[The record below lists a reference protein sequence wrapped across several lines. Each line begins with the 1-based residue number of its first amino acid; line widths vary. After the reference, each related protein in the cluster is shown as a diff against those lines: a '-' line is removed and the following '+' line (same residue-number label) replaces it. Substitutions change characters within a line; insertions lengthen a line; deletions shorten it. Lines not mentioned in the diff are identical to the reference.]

1 MQKSLLVIGNSISFA
16 ALFEARGWAVIMCS
30 DLSIAMGR
38 MFGDDPYNVVLINC
52 PEPIADGLRL
62 IKFTREIEHRRT
74 TAIVMIAKNV
84 TEADESRWAGAD
96 RALVSPVNSHSLI
109 QVVEEQAK

>member
-1 MQKSLLVIGNSISFA
+1 
-16 ALFEARGWAVIMCS
+16 MCS

-62 IKFTREIEHRRT
+62 IKFTRAIEHRRT
-74 TAIVMIAKNV
+74 TAIVMIAKNA

-109 QVVEEQAK
+109 HVVEEQAR